1 MHGRVGVKTRGHHS
15 ERKIRRPQPQR
26 HTRIE
31 SQNQREDRVVFLD
44 LFSSALSR
52 LFPRSLYLGLLGYK
66 KETDNPFL
74 RWFVFSDIHLCF
86 PFFLFLGFGFQKP
99 YGSWAFIFW
108 NSVSWNLGLVYGLCN
123 LNLYFFS
130 FLKITFILNI
140 LFLIILVIIF

>member
-15 ERKIRRPQPQR
+15 ERKIRRSQPQR

-74 RWFVFSDIHLCF
+74 RWFVFSDSQIYIYVF
-86 PFFLFLGFGFQKP
+86 PFFF
-99 YGSWAFIFW
+99 SWALVFKNPTEVGLLFFETPCLGIWAWCMGFVTLTCIF
-108 NSVSWNLGLVYGLCN
+108 
-123 LNLYFFS
+123 
-130 FLKITFILNI
+130 FLF
-140 LFLIILVIIF
+140 